1 MCKHVLSCVSPEAA
15 TLPCVPK
22 KIRQED
28 EMRATAKALEKIIVK
43 IEVLQAKAHYQK
55 ATRRHNI
62 DYDVQRAKRL
72 LMESLDKL
80 E

>member
-1 MCKHVLSCVSPEAA
+1 
-15 TLPCVPK
+15 
-22 KIRQED
+22 
-28 EMRATAKALEKIIVK
+28 MRATAKALEKIIVK